1 MIFDRIKFNTYEK
14 SIILGLI
21 FSVLFSIVNFS
32 AKCNIISEKV
42 LRLHVIA
49 NSNSNEDQ
57 YLKLKVRDKIIEYFS
72 KEKFQNLEEAKNFAI
87 HNKENIRNLC
97 QNEIGFKYK
106 VIVNICK
113 YDFNTRVYD
122 KIALPAGVYDSIR
135 IIIGNGEGKN
145 WWCVLFPQMCIPA
158 AEECKI
164 DNNSYDE
171 IFSEDDKDI
180 VENETQYKVKFKI
193 MEIFESIHEKISSSI
208 QGFIEFF
215 HIK

>member
-1 MIFDRIKFNTYEK
+1 MMFDRIKFNTYEK

-57 YLKLKVRDKIIEYFS
+57 YLKLKVRDKIIDYFS

-87 HNKENIRNLC
+87 HNKENIQNLC

-106 VIVNICK
+106 VIVNVCK

-215 HIK
+215 M